1 MNQPQ
6 PPRRT
11 TVRVANR
18 TVAVSPF
25 AMARPLPG
33 TSTFDERS
41 NGGVRE
47 TAARRGICRASH
59 SNASH
64 LHRCLVSSDRLHL
77 GESVRECELRAQAGS
92 EVSLAPPHAHTPT
105 GRALRIAGVCGPAH
119 ALMRSR
125 ISDQEETQP
134 FFSLASRT
142 FYFQTLGPVAACRP
156 IHFVGVPSAI
166 SIGSGSHLTDASSTP
181 TRLYIH
187 TTDC

>member
-47 TAARRGICRASH
+47 RAARRGICRALT
-59 SNASH
+59 AT
-64 LHRCLVSSDRLHL
+64 LHTSIVVLYPAIACIWVRAC
-77 GESVRECELRAQAGS
+77 ESVSCEHRQGQRS
-92 EVSLAPPHAHTPT
+92 VSRHRMRTLHA

-119 ALMRSR
+119 ALMRSG

-134 FFSLASRT
+134 FLSLASRRNLLSISRHLDLWHAVGL
-142 FYFQTLGPVAACRP
+142 FTL
-156 IHFVGVPSAI
+156 
-166 SIGSGSHLTDASSTP
+166 
-181 TRLYIH
+181 
-187 TTDC
+187 